1 MGSSV
6 WTWLRERI
14 SVPPGGAHPYTQEA
28 ARSDLV
34 AGLTVGV
41 MLIPQSM
48 AYAVIAGMPP
58 IYGLYA
64 SLVPLAL
71 YPLFATSR
79 HLAVGPTAIDML
91 ILGTGLAALAQPG
104 TDRYV
109 MLAVIITA
117 LVGLLQIGMGLL
129 KAGFIANL
137 LSRPVVAGL
146 TTAAAFIIA
155 FSQLGNLLGIDL
167 PRSQFVYVL
176 AYQAWQ
182 HLSEVHL
189 LSVGVGAASIA
200 VLIGLPR
207 WKPLVPEALVVA
219 VVTTLASWYYDLGAA
234 GVAII
239 GDIPSGLPAFDVPV
253 PASDDFR
260 PLLSTAGTLALVQF
274 LNVITLGRTFAAR
287 HGYTIDAN
295 RELLGIGTAN
305 LFGSLFQSLPTSGS
319 FSRSAVNDQAGA
331 RTPLANGAAAAVI
344 GLTLLFLTPLF
355 YHLPLP
361 ALAAII
367 IVSGIGLIDVT
378 EVRAL
383 FRARRRDG
391 SIALFTATCT
401 LVVGI
406 QEGIVLGVVASV
418 VTLLYRISR
427 PNMAELGH
435 VPGTRLFRDRERFP
449 EAARLQDIMVLRV
462 DASFSFANADYFKDF
477 ILQKSEQEGRSVQV
491 VVVDGTSIN
500 SLDTTA
506 IRALK
511 STTEELEKQNIELHL
526 SGLIGP
532 VREVVRRSRLHEKI
546 GENYFHLDPHDAVV
560 SILEQWD
567 REDNGDRVE
576 RYFASANPQ
585 NKPVT
590 PAAS

>member
-6 WTWLRERI
+6 WTWLQEMV
-14 SVPPGGAHPYTQEA
+14 SVPHGAGPYTRET

-91 ILGTGLAALAQPG
+91 ILGTGLAAMAQPG

-109 MLAVIITA
+109 VLAVIITA
-117 LVGLLQIGMGLL
+117 LVGLMQIGMGLL

-155 FSQLGNLLGIDL
+155 CSQLGNLLGIDL

-176 AYQAWQ
+176 VHQAWQ
-182 HLSEVHL
+182 HLSEVHM
-189 LSVGVGAASIA
+189 LSIGVGAASIA

-207 WKPLVPEALVVA
+207 WKPVVPEALVVA
-219 VVTTLASWYYDLGAA
+219 IGATLASWYYNLDAV

-239 GDIPSGLPAFDVPV
+239 GDIPSGLPGFDVPV
-253 PASDDFR
+253 PASDDLR

-295 RELLGIGTAN
+295 RELLGVGTAN
-305 LFGSLFQSLPTSGS
+305 LFGSLFQSLPASGS

-331 RTPLANGAAAAVI
+331 RTPLANVAAAAVI

-367 IVSGIGLIDVT
+367 IVSGIGLIDVR

-401 LVVGI
+401 LGVGI
-406 QEGIVLGVVASV
+406 QEGIILGIVASI

-427 PNMAELGH
+427 PNMVELGH
-435 VPGTRLFRDRERFP
+435 VPGTRLFRDRDRFP
-449 EAARLQDIMVLRV
+449 EATRLQNIMVLRV

-477 ILQKSEQEGRSVQV
+477 ILQKGEQEGRSVQV

-500 SLDTTA
+500 ALDTTA

-511 STTEELEKQNIELHL
+511 STTEELSKKNIELHL

-532 VREVVRRSRLHEKI
+532 VREVVRRSRLHDKV
-546 GENYFHLDPHDAVV
+546 GERCFHLDPHDAVV
-560 SILEQWD
+560 SILERWD
-567 REDNGDRVE
+567 REDDGDRVA

>member
-6 WTWLRERI
+6 WTWLQEMLSI
-14 SVPPGGAHPYTQEA
+14 PHGEAGYTREA
-28 ARSDLV
+28 ARSDIM

-64 SLVPLAL
+64 SLVPLAV

-91 ILGTGLAALAQPG
+91 ILGAGLSALASPG
-104 TDRYV
+104 SDRYV
-109 MLAVIITA
+109 MLAVVITA
-117 LVGLLQIGMGLL
+117 LVGLLQIGMGLVQF
-129 KAGFIANL
+129 GFIANL

-146 TTAAAFIIA
+146 TTAAAFIIS

-176 AYQAWQ
+176 LAQAW
-182 HLSEVHL
+182 HHVGDVHL
-189 LSVGVGAASIA
+189 LSLGIGLASIG
-200 VLIGLPR
+200 VLVGLPR
-207 WKPLVPEALVVA
+207 WIPLLPEALVVA
-219 VVTTLASWYYDLGAA
+219 AGTILMSWQYGWAEA
-234 GVAII
+234 GVAVV
-239 GDIPSGLPAFDVPV
+239 GDIPGGLPALELPLLHSGDL
-253 PASDDFR
+253 R
-260 PLLSTAGTLALVQF
+260 PLLSAAGTLALVQF

-295 RELLGIGTAN
+295 RELLGVGTAN
-305 LFGSLFQSLPTSGS
+305 LAGSLFQSLPTSGS

-331 RTPLANGAAAAVI
+331 RTPLSNIAAAVVI
-344 GLTLLFLTPLF
+344 GLTLVFLTPLF
-355 YHLPLP
+355 YHLPMP

-367 IVSGIGLIDVT
+367 IVSGVGLIDAD

-391 SIALFTATCT
+391 SIALFTAAST
-401 LVVGI
+401 LIVGI
-406 QEGIVLGVVASV
+406 QEGIILGIVASV
-418 VTLLYRISR
+418 VAVLYRISR

-449 EAARLQDIMVLRV
+449 NATRIQDIMVLRV
-462 DASFSFANADYFKDF
+462 DASFSFANAEYFKDF
-477 ILQKSEQEGRSVQV
+477 LIEKGEHEGRRVKV

-500 SLDTTA
+500 ALDATA

-511 STTEELEKQNIELHL
+511 STVEELNTQGINLHL
-526 SGLIGP
+526 CGLIGP
-532 VREVVRRSRLHEKI
+532 VREIVRRSGLHEKI
-546 GENYFHLDPHDAVV
+546 GERFFHLDPHDAVV
-560 SILEQWD
+560 SILKRWD
-567 REDNGDRVE
+567 EEDDGDRVR
-576 RYFASANPQ
+576 RYFASTEPQ
-585 NKPVT
+585 HKSIT

>member
-1 MGSSV
+1 MWSSFQT
-6 WTWLRERI
+6 WTQQMLPIAGWL
-14 SVPPGGAHPYTQEA
+14 PGYTHEA

-64 SLVPLAL
+64 SLLPLL
-71 YPLFATSR
+71 IYPLFATSR

-91 ILGTGLAALAQPG
+91 ILGAGLGAVAQAG
-104 TDRYV
+104 TDQYLV
-109 MLAVIITA
+109 LAVVLTA
-117 LVGLLQIGMGLL
+117 MVGLIQIGMGLM
-129 KAGFIANL
+129 KFGFVANL

-146 TTAAAFIIA
+146 TTAAAFIIG

-176 AYQAWQ
+176 LEQAARR
-182 HLSEVHL
+182 LGEVHL
-189 LSVGVGAASIA
+189 LSLGVGGGCIA
-200 VLIGLPR
+200 ILVGLPR
-207 WKPLVPEALVVA
+207 WKPLLPEALVVA
-219 VVTTLASWYYDLGAA
+219 VAATLASWYYGFADA
-234 GVAII
+234 GVAVI
-239 GDIPSGLPAFDVPV
+239 GSIPGGLPMPNATLPSVGDLRALL
-253 PASDDFR
+253 PA
-260 PLLSTAGTLALVQF
+260 AGTLALVQF

-295 RELLGIGTAN
+295 RELMGIGTAN
-305 LFGSLFQSLPTSGS
+305 VMGSLFRSIPISGS
-319 FSRSAVNDQAGA
+319 FSRSAVNDRAGA
-331 RTPLANGAAAAVI
+331 RTPLANVFAGGVI
-344 GLTLLFLTPLF
+344 ALTLLFLTPLF
-355 YHLPLP
+355 YHLPMP

-367 IVSGIGLIDVT
+367 IVSGVGLIDVD
-378 EVRAL
+378 EVKAL

-391 SIALFTATCT
+391 SIALFTTACT
-401 LVVGI
+401 LIVGI
-406 QEGIVLGVVASV
+406 QEGIILGIAASMVAV
-418 VTLLYRISR
+418 LYRISR

-449 EAARLQDIMVLRV
+449 QAVRIQDVMVLRV
-462 DASFSFANADYFKDF
+462 DAAFSFANAEYFKDF
-477 ILQKSEQEGRSVQV
+477 ILEKGEAEGRTVKV

-500 SLDTTA
+500 ALDTTA

-511 STTEELEKQNIELHL
+511 STVEALEKKGIELHL

-532 VREVVRRSRLHEKI
+532 VREVVRRSGLHDLI
-546 GENYFHLDPHDAVV
+546 GENFFHMDPHDAVV
-560 SILEQWD
+560 SILRRWD
-567 REDNGDRVE
+567 QADGGDRVP
-576 RYFASANPQ
+576 RYFASTEPENRSA
-585 NKPVT
+585 T